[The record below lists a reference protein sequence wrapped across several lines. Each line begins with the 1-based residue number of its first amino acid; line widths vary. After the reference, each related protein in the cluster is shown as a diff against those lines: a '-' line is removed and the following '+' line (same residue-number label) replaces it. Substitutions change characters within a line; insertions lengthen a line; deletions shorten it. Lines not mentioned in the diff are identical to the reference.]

1 MSEIIYAHKT
11 RRILIIYWRCP
22 FFYQK
27 NKQTN
32 KQTNKKTRPVAKHFA
47 FEKAKKCFLE
57 LKIEDELNLGCGS

>member
-1 MSEIIYAHKT
+1 MNINAFI
-11 RRILIIYWRCP
+11 P
-22 FFYQK
+22 FLFI
-27 NKQTN
+27 NDKQLN